1 MEKEKRFSVRFPL
14 DVLEAVKQA
23 AKEDERSI
31 NAEIVWLLR
40 KALVMRN
47 GKQTRDVQ
55 GI

>member
-1 MEKEKRFSVRFPL
+1 MEDKEKRFSVRFPL

-31 NAEIVWLLR
+31 NSEVIWLLR
-40 KALVMRN
+40 KALGLRK
-47 GKQTRDVQ
+47 GKHEK